1 MLSCLGA
8 IYYDESHFTPMS
20 YRSIVFIDLDG
31 TLIVNPFETAVW
43 PSVTAEL
50 AAKTGLPAESLM
62 AEIAAEYFARQAD
75 ESVSAI
81 AAMDWDD
88 IAQTVARRRNVRLE
102 ANCVALVEQHAAS
115 HSTALAFAHEALH
128 ELAAPGR
135 ALVVATK
142 GLARYQRPVLEAL
155 GLTPYF
161 TAFLTPDVHNGLK
174 KHRRFFGDWPER
186 APLSIMVGDLYDDDV
201 RYPSGHGFRTIW
213 KPGSARIPA
222 ELHALDPFERARRY
236 PYAPDQPHPATARIL
251 SLRELP
257 AAVRA
262 IEEQAGR

>member
-1 MLSCLGA
+1 MLSCLDA
-8 IYYDESHFTPMS
+8 IHYTGRRFTFMS

-31 TLIVNPFETAVW
+31 TLMVNPFETAVW
-43 PSVTAEL
+43 PAVTAEL
-50 AAKTGLPAESLM
+50 SAKTGQPAQALM
-62 AEIAAEYFARQAD
+62 AEIAGEYFARQAD
-75 ESVSAI
+75 ESVAPI

-88 IAQTVARRRNVRLE
+88 IAQTVARRLNVRLE

-115 HSTALAFAHEALH
+115 HSSALAFAHEALH
-128 ELAAPGR
+128 ELVAPGR

-142 GLARYQRPVLEAL
+142 GLARYQRPVVEAL

-201 RYPSGHGFRTIW
+201 RYPTLHGFRTIW
-213 KPGSARIPA
+213 KPGSARIPSD
-222 ELHALDPFERARRY
+222 LHGLDPFARARRY
-236 PYAPDQPHPATARIL
+236 PYAPDQPHPATALIL

-257 AAVRA
+257 ATVRA
-262 IEEQAGR
+262 IEGAGQ